1 MHTINIKIQWKLI
14 CLPIASRA
22 QIRVDG
28 GIWRGQENLQS
39 VSILHSV
46 VSWSVMGPQS
56 GAIEG
61 EADHNEAKAL
71 WPCLPQYA
79 FINFLSGVVFL
90 ILKLTTAPFWS
101 LTCRSNIKMISEN

>member
-1 MHTINIKIQWKLI
+1 MQMHTINIKIQWKLI

-28 GIWRGQENLQS
+28 GIWRGQENLHD

-46 VSWSVMGPQS
+46 VSWSVLGPQS

-61 EADHNEAKAL
+61 EADHNEAEAL
-71 WPCLPQYA
+71 PPTVSVHQ
-79 FINFLSGVVFL
+79 LSQRG
-90 ILKLTTAPFWS
+90 S
-101 LTCRSNIKMISEN
+101 LLDFEVDDCPVLVAHLQVEY